1 MSNGYNQYIG
11 MRYVP
16 IIDGEWSQSKAY
28 EPLVVVTYNGNSYIS
43 KTYVPAGTL
52 PTNETY
58 WILSA
63 NYNAQVEQ
71 YRQEVRQYQQI
82 VESFDD
88 DIQANTN
95 AIENINTVEIPA
107 DRARLTKLEQEHSR
121 IVDSYIVEDYTAAVA
136 GATIT
141 QVHGVTLSRGIWVL
155 SSYVQPGNQ
164 GDHTYYHRIGS
175 QTIAAN
181 EMGGSSFTRIIENNS
196 SSYEY
201 AIYVRMSTAMS
212 INGHIEAVKIAN
224 LTL

>member
-16 IIDGEWSQSKAY
+16 IIDGVWSSSKAY

-71 YRQEVRQYQQI
+71 YRQEVREYEAI
-82 VESFDD
+82 VEDFDT
-88 DIQANTN
+88 DIQQNTTD
-95 AIENINTVEIPA
+95 IETINTVEIPA
-107 DRARLTKLEQEHSR
+107 DRARLTKLEQEHER
-121 IVDSYIVEDYTAAVA
+121 IVDSYFVDDYSATVA
-136 GATIT
+136 GGTIT
-141 QVHGVTLSRGIWVL
+141 QIHSVTLSRGIWVV
-155 SSYVQPGNQ
+155 SSYVQPETL
-164 GDHTYYHRIGS
+164 GDHVYYHRIGS
-175 QTIAAN
+175 ETIVSN
-181 EMGGSSFTRIIENNS
+181 EMGGSCFTRVIKNTA
-196 SSYEY
+196 SSYDY
-201 AIYVRMSTAMS
+201 PIYVRMNTGMTV
-212 INGHIEAVKIAN
+212 NGHIEAVKIAN